1 MPRLLTV
8 AVESKSGRV
17 AIRVRRWALPESP
30 YPVPVYSGEH
40 RTVEAWDSTP
50 RQLRG
55 IAAALMEAAELIEGE
70 RS

>member
-8 AVESKSGRV
+8 AIESKAGRV
-17 AIRVRRWALPESP
+17 ALRVRRWHLPESP
-30 YPVPVYSGEH
+30 YPVPVYAGEH

-55 IAAALMEAAELIEGE
+55 IAAALLEAAERLEAE
-70 RS
+70 KS